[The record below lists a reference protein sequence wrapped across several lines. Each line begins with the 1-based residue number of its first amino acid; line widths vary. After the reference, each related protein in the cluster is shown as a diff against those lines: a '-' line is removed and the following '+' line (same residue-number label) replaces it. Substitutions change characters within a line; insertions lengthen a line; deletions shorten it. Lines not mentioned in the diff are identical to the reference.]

1 MTTTTTLTRRPLADP
16 IGSSLTKAVTGI
28 LTGLKALDQKLRER
42 PASLGEQTA
51 ELLRMADA
59 YESTQPSYAADLRAA
74 AMTASAALEAKS
86 AR

>member
-1 MTTTTTLTRRPLADP
+1 MTSTTTLARRSFVNP
-16 IGSSLTKAVTGI
+16 IGVSLTQAVTGI
-28 LTGLKALDQKLRER
+28 LGGLKALDKKLRES

-51 ELLRMADA
+51 ELLRLADA

-74 AMTASAALEAKS
+74 AMTASAALEAQP